1 MLRILSLIILAFA
14 TGCLF
19 TWVKLNDGLGLTV
32 ISCNQQVIDELKV
45 LSQSLGNDAS
55 AIALQSTKFLG
66 QSLTAPSNDEPQIIK
81 RHPSDL
87 DSKISNQNKA
97 YEEANAFL
105 NTKINE
111 GFWND
116 EDRDQFRTTFDVL
129 HPEDRKKLL
138 NKLILAIN
146 SGGLKLLVGPDMPF
160 Y

>member
-1 MLRILSLIILAFA
+1 MTINSNKQIETRKKE
-14 TGCLF
+14 G
-19 TWVKLNDGLGLTV
+19 
-32 ISCNQQVIDELKV
+32 IDL
-45 LSQSLGNDAS
+45 
-55 AIALQSTKFLG
+55 ALQNIQAKNVSTLFECVHLIHNALPELNLSDIDTSTKFLG